1 VTDRLRRVSILL
13 GIEPATDAPA
23 GSRPARGARRHAPRH
38 APRLP
43 FAALVTL
50 LLLGGLGLL
59 LALNT
64 ASAANELRRH
74 GLAARD
80 SDVAATLEQLR
91 NQNAA
96 SAAPANLAD
105 AAGALGMVP
114 ANKPAFVVVGPDGSV
129 RVLGKAGPANAPVL
143 RAPKT
148 KKPTPTS
155 TPAKTTAAATTSNAA
170 KSTAARGRHL
180 AASTAHRS
188 SSATSSAPKPT
199 PTPTPTVTLP
209 GGPR

>member
-1 VTDRLRRVSILL
+1 MTDRLRRVSILL

-23 GSRPARGARRHAPRH
+23 GGRPARAARRHAPRH

-80 SDVAATLEQLR
+80 SDIAATLEQLR

-155 TPAKTTAAATTSNAA
+155 TPTAAAATTS
-170 KSTAARGRHL
+170 STARSTTARGRHT
-180 AASTAHRS
+180 AASPAHPS
-188 SSATSSAPKPT
+188 SSATSTAAKPT

>member
-1 VTDRLRRVSILL
+1 MTDRLRRVSILL
-13 GIEPATDAPA
+13 GIEPAAEA
-23 GSRPARGARRHAPRH
+23 SGGARPARRTRRGPRH

-74 GLAARD
+74 GLASRD
-80 SDVAATLEQLR
+80 SNIAATLEQMR

-148 KKPTPTS
+148 KKPTPTPTPTS
-155 TPAKTTAAATTSNAA
+155 TSTSAATTSSAA
-170 KSTAARGRHL
+170 K
-180 AASTAHRS
+180 
-188 SSATSSAPKPT
+188 TSSAHGRHATTAHPSTRTTSTAPKPTPT

>member
-1 VTDRLRRVSILL
+1 MSQRLRRARALL
-13 GIEPATDAPA
+13 GHKRTVPRTGRA
-23 GSRPARGARRHAPRH
+23 GARAPQHAS
-38 APRLP
+38 RLP
-43 FAALVTL
+43 FGVLVTA

-59 LALNT
+59 LVLNT

-74 GLAARD
+74 GLASRD
-80 SDVAATLEQLR
+80 SGIAAQVEQLR
-91 NQNAA
+91 NQVAA

-143 RAPKT
+143 RAPRPLAT
-148 KKPTPTS
+148 PTPTPTKTSATPTKTKSS
-155 TPAKTTAAATTSNAA
+155 TAA
-170 KSTAARGRHL
+170 KSTGARGRH
-180 AASTAHRS
+180 AKP
-188 SSATSSAPKPT
+188 SATSSTTAPRSTPKPT